1 MDQQVSA
8 TGSTRAPSARVPVWT
23 KGSARAFRTPGPACL
38 PHPTR
43 PPTTTRPPPTHRF
56 DSSRPDALPS
66 HTFDSTIIELVEFD
80 DDGEIDGSTI
90 IPIIDGGTE
99 GFKGQA
105 RVIIPKMTACF
116 ECTLDLFPPRV
127 TFPMCTIAHTPRL
140 PEHCIEWASS
150 IAWPA
155 AFPRTHR
162 FRAPIQSRHFK
173 P

>member
-1 MDQQVSA
+1 MIRPA
-8 TGSTRAPSARVPVWT
+8 L
-23 KGSARAFRTPGPACL
+23 TPCL
-38 PHPTR
+38 
-43 PPTTTRPPPTHRF
+43 
-56 DSSRPDALPS
+56 
-66 HTFDSTIIELVEFD
+66 HTPFDSTIIELVEFD

-162 FRAPIQSRHFK
+162 FRAPTQSRHFK